1 MSGLLPRR
9 DGMTAARTVSAHGPH
24 TILRGT
30 WAASNSASPVGRRPF
45 QAGYKEGTNDR

>member
-30 WAASNSASPVGRRPF
+30 WAASNSASPCWSATF
-45 QAGYKEGTNDR
+45 SDAGYKERYQ